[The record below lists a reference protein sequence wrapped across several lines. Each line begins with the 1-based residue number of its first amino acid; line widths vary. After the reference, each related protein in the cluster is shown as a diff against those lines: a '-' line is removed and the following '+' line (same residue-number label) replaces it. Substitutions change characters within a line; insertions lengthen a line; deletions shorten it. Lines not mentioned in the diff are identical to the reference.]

1 MVVKTISKTMTTMAK
16 GFKGAYG
23 MPFTSRPE
31 KTIPN
36 MPGTAQAAI
45 AEHVVHN
52 LTVPYGSGHFL
63 PNTDVMSAEQS
74 QSQQMTST
82 TGHSRRGKGKKQ
94 MSSTS
99 RSYSKRRNFYYTK
112 RRKQQYRY

>member
-23 MPFTSRPE
+23 MPFTSRAE
-31 KTIPN
+31 HSSAV
-36 MPGTAQAAI
+36 TAQAAI

-63 PNTDVMSAEQS
+63 PNTDVMSSEQS
-74 QSQQMTST
+74 QSQPMTST

-112 RRKQQYRY
+112 RRKKQYRY